1 MQNWLFDVRSRA
13 FLLFVLAFIIMSVLV
28 HEKITSG
35 FDRSI
40 SLYFQSIA
48 GNHALDLFMWGLTE
62 IGNVISI
69 LLLSIVLAI
78 IRKTRRVGITLLL
91 CIVIGTLASGYF
103 KGYVI
108 DSPRPDLEFLGSKF
122 PYAIG
127 QDTFVIGT
135 NGSFPSGHATRAAIV
150 AFVIG
155 YALSEKFPR
164 GRYLVWL
171 FPVLESISRIYVLE
185 HYTMDVF
192 GGTVFG
198 IIIANLVSKKVKL
211 NEFFKKSQA

>member
-28 HEKITSG
+28 QAHVTSG
-35 FDRSI
+35 YDRSI
-40 SLYFQSIA
+40 LLYFQSAA
-48 GNHALDLFMWGLTE
+48 GNRAVDLFMWGITE
-62 IGNVISI
+62 VGSVTSI
-69 LLLSIVLAI
+69 LLLSIILAI
-78 IRKTRRVGITLLL
+78 IRRTRRIGITLLL

-108 DSPRPDLEFLGSKF
+108 DSPRPDLEFLGSNL

-127 QDTFVIGT
+127 KDTFVIGT
-135 NGSFPSGHATRAAIV
+135 DGSFPSGHATRAAIV
-150 AFVIG
+150 AFVLG
-155 YALSEKFPR
+155 YALSERFPR
-164 GRYLVWL
+164 GRYLIWL
-171 FPVLESISRIYVLE
+171 FPIFESISRVYVLQ
-185 HYTMDVF
+185 HYPMDVF

-211 NEFFKKSQA
+211 DEFFKKPQV

>member
-13 FLLFVLAFIIMSVLV
+13 FLLFVLAFIIMSILV
-28 HEKITSG
+28 QAHITSD

-40 SLYFQSIA
+40 LLYFQSAA
-48 GNHALDLFMWGLTE
+48 GNPAIDLSMWGITE
-62 IGNVISI
+62 VGNVITI

-78 IRKTRRVGITLLL
+78 LRRTRRIGITLLL

-108 DSPRPDLEFLGSKF
+108 DSPRPKLEFLGSEF

-150 AFVIG
+150 AFILG
-155 YALSEKFPR
+155 YALSERFPR
-164 GRYLVWL
+164 GRYLMWL
-171 FPVLESISRIYVLE
+171 FPIFESISRVYVLQ
-185 HYTMDVF
+185 HYPMDVF
-192 GGTVFG
+192 GGTIFG

-211 NEFFKKSQA
+211 NEFFKKSQV

>member
-1 MQNWLFDVRSRA
+1 MKNWLFDVRSRPF
-13 FLLFVLAFIIMSVLV
+13 FLLVLAFVIMSVLV
-28 HEKITSG
+28 HQKISSS

-40 SLYFQSIA
+40 ILYFQSIA
-48 GNHALDLFMWGLTE
+48 GNPQVDLLMWGITE
-62 IGNVISI
+62 VGNVISI
-69 LLLSIVLAI
+69 LLLSIILAI
-78 IRKTRRVGITLLL
+78 IRKTRRIGITLLL

-108 DSPRPDLEFLGSKF
+108 DNPRPDLKFLGSKF

-127 QDTFVIGT
+127 QDTSVIGT
-135 NGSFPSGHATRAAIV
+135 TGSFPSGHATRAAIV

-155 YALSEKFPR
+155 YALSERFPR
-164 GRYLVWL
+164 GRYLIWL
-171 FPVLESISRIYVLE
+171 FPVLESISRVYVLE
-185 HYTMDVF
+185 HYPMDVF

-211 NEFFKKSQA
+211 NEFFTKSQV

>member
-1 MQNWLFDVRSRA
+1 MQNWLFNVRSRP

-40 SLYFQSIA
+40 LLYFQSAA
-48 GNHALDLFMWGLTE
+48 GNPAVDLFMWGMTE

-69 LLLSIVLAI
+69 LLLSIILAI
-78 IRKTRRVGITLLL
+78 IRRTRRIGITLLL

-122 PYAIG
+122 PYAVG
-127 QDTFVIGT
+127 KDTFVIGT
-135 NGSFPSGHATRAAIV
+135 DGSFPSGHATRAAIV

-155 YALSEKFPR
+155 YALSERFPR
-164 GRYLVWL
+164 GRYLIWL
-171 FPVLESISRIYVLE
+171 FPVLESISRVYVLE
-185 HYTMDVF
+185 HYPMDVF

-211 NEFFKKSQA
+211 GEFFKKSQV

>member
-1 MQNWLFDVRSRA
+1 M
-13 FLLFVLAFIIMSVLV
+13 LAFVIMSVLV
-28 HEKITSG
+28 HQKVTSD

-40 SLYFQSIA
+40 LLYFQSIA
-48 GNHALDLFMWGLTE
+48 GNPPLDLFMWGLTE
-62 IGNVISI
+62 AGNVISI

-78 IRKTRRVGITLLL
+78 IRKTRRIGITLLL

-108 DSPRPDLEFLGSKF
+108 DSPRPDLEFIGSKL
-122 PYAIG
+122 PYGIS

-155 YALSEKFPR
+155 YSLSERFPR
-164 GRYLVWL
+164 GRYLIWI
-171 FPVLESISRIYVLE
+171 FPVLESISRLYVLE
-185 HYTMDVF
+185 HYPMDIF

-198 IIIANLVSKKVKL
+198 IIVANMVSKKVKL
-211 NEFFKKSQA
+211 NEFFTKSQA